1 MQIQQLEAASGLSRD
16 TLRYY
21 EKMGLISPPRRLGN
35 GYRDYEAHTLQELR
49 FIRKGQSLG
58 FTLSEI
64 KPGIEHL
71 RNPPQRCDALIAKLR
86 ARQAQ
91 LQLSIAQDEQRLA
104 GIASLIQGLS
114 ASSHKPT
121 TKSVIRKRPHA

>member
-21 EKMGLISPPRRLGN
+21 EKLGLISPPRRLAN
-35 GYRDYEAHTLQELR
+35 GYRDYEPHTLQELR

-58 FTLSEI
+58 FSLAEI

-71 RNPPQRCDALIAKLR
+71 RHPPERCDELIAKLR
-86 ARQAQ
+86 EKKAQ
-91 LQLSIAQDEQRLA
+91 LQQTIAQDKLRLA
-104 GIASLIQGLS
+104 GISSLIRGLS
-114 ASSHKPT
+114 KH
-121 TKSVIRKRPHA
+121 